1 MFDYEQLKS
10 TAYEAALVR
19 RDNYN
24 AKTAD
29 AQKAAA
35 SFVQNRWVYFL
46 DRLDRSLR
54 AAAAKNQTVYD
65 EWVRLGLTR
74 DEVVNRQISLE
85 VRFPS
90 PPDVQVREWSDLERD
105 LILDRLRS
113 DYERT
118 RFEYRLESNTLVVSF

>member
-1 MFDYEQLKS
+1 MFDYKQLKS
-10 TAYEAALVR
+10 SAYEAALVR
-19 RDNYN
+19 HDNDN
-24 AKTAD
+24 AKATD

-35 SFVQNRWVYFL
+35 SYVHNRWSYFL

-54 AAAAKNQTVYD
+54 AAAAENKTVYD

-74 DEVVNRQISLE
+74 DEVVSRQISLE

-90 PPDVQVREWSDLERD
+90 PPDVQRREWSDLERA
-105 LILDRLRS
+105 LILGRLRCE
-113 DYERT
+113 YEQT